1 MEQPEYI
8 FGKFNPDLCMENRVK
23 LQNVSP
29 LALTKN
35 QILNVAGSS
44 HVNKPHF
51 VTQLK
56 KRFWAGVN
64 RKQLYLSPGTI
75 WGFPGKGLKDENIC
89 DQIVANVR
97 RVSQQDGYNGQI
109 LVLILGTN
117 DASEIRGPIDLK
129 TFKNKCRD
137 FYIRLLEIPGLFL
150 MPCGLLPRLFQR
162 NRPGANPNMYYSN
175 SAVKEV
181 CKELRSGPLY
191 RDRIKFT
198 DINHDIAEVI
208 PAHVVLNSDIVPI
221 PTTVPLSGML
231 LPDNV
236 HLTHEGND
244 KMIENMLRAI
254 NLIPGSIFG
263 IPPPPRKK

>member
-1 MEQPEYI
+1 MQGFLHSIVGNPWIVPHAMRTSPSFVPEEQT
-8 FGKFNPDLCMENRVK
+8 R
-23 LQNVSP
+23 
-29 LALTKN
+29 
-35 QILNVAGSS
+35 
-44 HVNKPHF
+44 
-51 VTQLK
+51 
-56 KRFWAGVN
+56 
-64 RKQLYLSPGTI
+64 
-75 WGFPGKGLKDENIC
+75 
-89 DQIVANVR
+89 
-97 RVSQQDGYNGQI
+97 
-109 LVLILGTN
+109 
-117 DASEIRGPIDLK
+117 
-129 TFKNKCRD
+129 
-137 FYIRLLEIPGLFL
+137 
-150 MPCGLLPRLFQR
+150 
-162 NRPGANPNMYYSN
+162 ANPNMYYSN

-208 PAHVVLNSDIVPI
+208 PGHVVLNSDIVPI

-263 IPPPPRKK
+263 IAPPPRKK